1 MHKYLVCCLYQNNH
15 YDEIMCDA
23 KDKIEAVHKY
33 IKVKKCKD
41 LVECNNKFLAN
52 KNSICVEIIV
62 KEI

>member
-1 MHKYLVCCLYQNNH
+1 MNKYLVYCLYQNNH
-15 YDEIMCDA
+15 YNEIMCDA
-23 KDKIEAVHKY
+23 KDKIEAIHKY
-33 IKVKKCKD
+33 VKVKKYTD